1 MKKLKLLF
9 LFILV
14 VLFHSAS
21 ANDTTIFNNENI
33 IQSIGKDIQILSDET
48 NTLTFDDVLNSKDFK
63 LSTENVPN
71 LGISK
76 STHWVRFSIKN
87 ELKNRRLLL
96 QLQYPIID
104 EIEFYKPTVDHQYE
118 KIISGE
124 LVPFE
129 NREINNQN
137 FLYYLDI
144 PEGET
149 HTYYFKL
156 RSGEQIQVPLLIGA
170 QKPIF
175 EDLIQKDLVFGLY
188 IGIILV
194 MAIYNLF
201 VYFSVRDRS
210 YLYYV
215 AYIVFVGL
223 TQAVLQGYGFK
234 YLWPNSTWLV
244 LQSTFLV
251 PVFNGWTAIAFVKHF
266 LNTKENYKTGDRILN
281 IIFFFYTICFFLSI
295 ANQFYIAQNLVQ
307 LTALTGSLLPSMLHI
322 ELESKDTAQLII
334 S

>member
-1 MKKLKLLF
+1 M
-9 LFILV
+9 
-14 VLFHSAS
+14 
-21 ANDTTIFNNENI
+21 
-33 IQSIGKDIQILSDET
+33 
-48 NTLTFDDVLNSKDFK
+48 
-63 LSTENVPN
+63 
-71 LGISK
+71 
-76 STHWVRFSIKN
+76 
-87 ELKNRRLLL
+87 
-96 QLQYPIID
+96 
-104 EIEFYKPTVDHQYE
+104 
-118 KIISGE
+118 
-124 LVPFE
+124 VPFE